1 MSNPYK
7 GLGPAHFWS
16 SSVTAPAPGHIDP
29 TSRAA
34 RIEAHHRVATM
45 GSCFAQHI
53 SRTLAASGINFLN
66 TEPTPPELSP
76 EQANARGYGLFSARY
91 GNVYTVRQAVQLFDR
106 AFGQFSLAEQVWKRG
121 DRFVDP
127 FRPQIEPEGFASE
140 QAVLEAAAQHLK
152 AVREM
157 FTQADWLVFTLGLTE
172 GWRSKKDGA
181 VYPLAPGVAGGA
193 FAADEHEFIN
203 FSAAQVRDDILALA
217 ARIAQVKRDARIILT
232 VSPVPLIATYEKR
245 HVLQSNTVSKAALRV
260 AADEAERA
268 LRNVIYFPSY
278 EIITS
283 PAAEG
288 RYYADDL
295 RQVTE
300 LGVKHVM
307 RVFGRHFLGTAAGE
321 AVGPHPGIA
330 GNKPTTPSVT
340 DVVCDEET
348 IERALRE
355 SGLEGKEAG

>member
-1 MSNPYK
+1 MSNPYQ
-7 GLGPAHFWS
+7 GLSPTQFWS
-16 SSVTAPAPGHIDP
+16 SSVAGPAPGHIDP

-34 RIEAHHRVATM
+34 KIEAHHRVATM

-53 SRTLAASGINFLN
+53 SRTLAASGINFLS
-66 TEPTPPELSP
+66 TEPAPPELTP
-76 EQANARGYGLFSARY
+76 AQASARGYGMFSARY

-106 AFGQFSLAEQVWKRG
+106 AFGQFTPIEQVWKKG
-121 DRFVDP
+121 ERFVDP
-127 FRPQIEPEGFASE
+127 FRPQIEPEGFASAAE
-140 QAVLEAAAQHLK
+140 VLEAASLHLK

-172 GWRSKKDGA
+172 GWRCKKDGA

-193 FAADEHEFIN
+193 FSAEEHEFVN
-203 FSAAQVRDDILALA
+203 FTAAQVRDDILALA
-217 ARIAQVKRDARIILT
+217 ARMAQLNRDAKIILT

-245 HVLQSNTVSKAALRV
+245 HVLQSNTYSKAALRV

-300 LGVKHVM
+300 QGVKHVM
-307 RVFGRHFLGTAAGE
+307 RVFGRHFLPSRDVAVPREE
-321 AVGPHPGIA
+321 AVG
-330 GNKPTTPSVT
+330 TSVASPVVA

-355 SGLEGKEAG
+355 SGFEGGRAG